1 MQPQHPQLAVSAAIF
16 RDGKILLVRRARS
29 PAKGFYSLPGG
40 RVEFGETLHAALHR
54 EVDEETAL
62 KIEIVGLA
70 GWREVVPGTTGGGHY
85 LIMSFAA
92 RWMAGEPVLNDEH
105 DDFKWLDPDALGDLK
120 TTGGLQEVIQ
130 SARGIL
136 GLTTLKPR
144 LASSALKRHI
154 TGAPDPFMS
163 KHLLAIFLLI
173 SVCISGPARAQDAAA
188 PFDGD
193 LQRLAEILGTL
204 HYLRGICG
212 TNEGPKW
219 RNEMQALIDAE
230 TPSGDRRARMIAGFN
245 RGYNGF
251 QQTYRTCTPAA
262 TVAIRRY
269 IEEGSKIS
277 RDLTARYAN

>member
-1 MQPQHPQLAVSAAIF
+1 MSKYLY
-16 RDGKILLVRRARS
+16 KYLL
-29 PAKGFYSLPGG
+29 
-40 RVEFGETLHAALHR
+40 AAL
-54 EVDEETAL
+54 
-62 KIEIVGLA
+62 IVVSVGNLA
-70 GWREVVPGTTGGGHY
+70 
-85 LIMSFAA
+85 
-92 RWMAGEPVLNDEH
+92 
-105 DDFKWLDPDALGDLK
+105 
-120 TTGGLQEVIQ
+120 
-130 SARGIL
+130 
-136 GLTTLKPR
+136 
-144 LASSALKRHI
+144 
-154 TGAPDPFMS
+154 
-163 KHLLAIFLLI
+163 
-173 SVCISGPARAQDAAA
+173 PARAEDAAA

-212 TNEGPKW
+212 TDEGGKW